1 MNALLRY
8 LDIILSS
15 VVDAQ
20 QGILHTQVISPYLIV
35 DSLKRDSPYFP
46 PETSPPVT
54 LSRDSAHLLYKLC
67 DVHSYIHNSVLGYVT
82 VLPLVNKDTYNVLRV
97 IPVPITVGEGKFV
110 YIDAGTDIL
119 FGQVP
124 TFRH

>member
-1 MNALLRY
+1 M
-8 LDIILSS
+8 
-15 VVDAQ
+15 
-20 QGILHTQVISPYLIV
+20 
-35 DSLKRDSPYFP
+35 
-46 PETSPPVT
+46 
-54 LSRDSAHLLYKLC
+54 
-67 DVHSYIHNSVLGYVT
+67 T